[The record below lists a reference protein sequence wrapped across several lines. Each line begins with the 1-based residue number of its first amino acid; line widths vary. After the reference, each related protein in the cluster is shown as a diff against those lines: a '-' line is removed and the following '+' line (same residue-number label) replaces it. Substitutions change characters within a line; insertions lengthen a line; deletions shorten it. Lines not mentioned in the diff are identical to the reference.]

1 MSTGASQRDAGEPGS
16 AEAAVPLAPDRPYVD
31 GTTASPEELRAE
43 VERLRDEDRQHVDE
57 LREEVGDSVAELA
70 ARLDVKSRVTVKKD
84 EAVATVHQQADR
96 ARTAALDGAG
106 TALSNPG
113 PLFGGL
119 AALVV
124 LLVVVLRRRR
134 RA

>member
-1 MSTGASQRDAGEPGS
+1 MSTGASQRDTGEPGGEV
-16 AEAAVPLAPDRPYVD
+16 APLAPDRPYVD
-31 GTTASPEELRAE
+31 GATASPEELRAE
-43 VERLRDEDRQHVDE
+43 VEKLRDEDRQHVDE

-70 ARLDVKSRVTVKKD
+70 ARFDVKSRVTEKKD
-84 EAVATVHQQADR
+84 EAVANVHEQVGR
-96 ARTAALDGAG
+96 ARAAAAEGAG

-113 PLFGGL
+113 PLFGAL
-119 AALVV
+119 AALVL